1 MQLFLDWRRAVDFV
15 VLVLSLYL
23 VLWWASGARALRI
36 ALAIVALYVGVLF
49 SRQLDLVVTTWVLQG
64 AALIAVALLII
75 VFQPEVRRALM
86 RLDRS
91 LLTSR
96 SLATA
101 DPGRAL
107 SDSAFEMAATRTG
120 ALIVVTRQDPVDE
133 LLAGGVVLAADIS
146 KPLIQAVFEKT
157 SPLHDGALIIGG
169 GRIAKAGAVLPLTG
183 REDVP
188 MEYGTRHRAA
198 MGLAERTDAVC
209 IVVSE
214 ERGEVTVMRGRTR
227 LLVLG
232 ADELATLLQRPGPAR
247 HASLQDR
254 ARELL
259 VTRWRLKLA
268 ALGLASL
275 VVAGATF
282 DSSTS
287 VRVLEVPIEF
297 QNVPPGLD
305 IVNQPV
311 TSVEVQLRG
320 RRWLMDSNR
329 MSGIVARFDLRS
341 STEGL
346 QTVHVV
352 PGALNL
358 PPGISV
364 DRVTPSSVTVRVAR
378 RIGAR

>member
-1 MQLFLDWRRAVDFV
+1 MQILLDWRRAVDFI

-49 SRQLDLVVTTWVLQG
+49 ARQLDLVVTTWVLQG
-64 AALIAVALLII
+64 AALIAVAFLII

-91 LLTSR
+91 VLTSR
-96 SLATA
+96 SLATS
-101 DPGRAL
+101 DPERAL

-133 LLAGGVVLAADIS
+133 LITAGVVLAADIS
-146 KPLIQAVFEKT
+146 KPLIHAIFEKT
-157 SPLHDGALIIGG
+157 SPLHDGALIIEG

-188 MEYGTRHRAA
+188 LEYGTRHRAA
-198 MGLAERTDAVC
+198 MGLAERTDALC

-214 ERGEVTVMRGRTR
+214 ERAEVTAMRGRTR
-227 LLVLG
+227 LLVRS
-232 ADELATLLQRPGPAR
+232 ADELASLLQRPGPAR
-247 HASLQDR
+247 HAAVRDR
-254 ARELL
+254 VHDLF

-287 VRVLEVPIEF
+287 VRVVEVPIEF
-297 QNVPPGLD
+297 QNVPRGLD

-329 MSGIVARFDLRS
+329 MAGIVARFDLAT
-341 STEGL
+341 STEGW

-358 PPGISV
+358 PPGISIE
-364 DRVTPSSVTVRVAR
+364 RVTPNSVTVRLAR
-378 RIGAR
+378 RVGAR

>member
-1 MQLFLDWRRAVDFV
+1 MQILLDWRRAVDFI

-49 SRQLDLVVTTWVLQG
+49 ARQLDLVVTTWVLQG
-64 AALIAVALLII
+64 AALIAVAFLII

-107 SDSAFEMAATRTG
+107 SDSAFEMAATKTG

-133 LLAGGVVLAADIS
+133 LTTAGVPLGADIS
-146 KPLIQAVFEKT
+146 KPLMHAIFEKT
-157 SPLHDGALIIGG
+157 SPLHDGAVIIEA

-188 MEYGTRHRAA
+188 LEYGTRHRAA
-198 MGLAERTDAVC
+198 MGLAERTDALC

-227 LLVLG
+227 LLMHS
-232 ADELATLLQRPGPAR
+232 ADELASLLQRPGPAR
-247 HASLQDR
+247 HAALRDR
-254 ARELL
+254 IRNLF

-287 VRVLEVPIEF
+287 VRVVEVPIEF
-297 QNVPPGLD
+297 QNVPRGLD

-329 MSGIVARFDLRS
+329 MAGIVARFDLAS
-341 STEGL
+341 STEGW

-364 DRVTPSSVTVRVAR
+364 ERVTPNSVAVRLAR
-378 RIGAR
+378 RVGAR

>member
-1 MQLFLDWRRAVDFV
+1 MQILLDWRRAVDFI
-15 VLVLSLYL
+15 VLVASLYL

-36 ALAIVALYVGVLF
+36 ALAIVALYVGLLF
-49 SRQLDLVVTTWVLQG
+49 ARQLDLVITTWVLQG
-64 AALIAVALLII
+64 AALIAVAFLII
-75 VFQPEVRRALM
+75 FFQPEVRRALM

-91 LLTSR
+91 LLMSR
-96 SLATA
+96 TLGIA

-107 SDSAFEMAATRTG
+107 SDSVFEMAATRTG

-133 LLAGGVVLAADIS
+133 LITGGVVLAADIS
-146 KPLIQAVFEKT
+146 KPLIHSIFEKA
-157 SPLHDGALIIGG
+157 SPLHDGALIIEG
-169 GRIAKAGAVLPLTG
+169 GRIAKAAAVLPLTG

-198 MGLAERTDAVC
+198 MGLAERTDALC
-209 IVVSE
+209 SVVSE

-227 LLVLG
+227 LLVG
-232 ADELATLLQRPGPAR
+232 SADELASLLQRPGPAS
-247 HASLQDR
+247 HAALRDR
-254 ARELL
+254 VRDLF

-275 VVAGATF
+275 VFAGATF

-311 TSVEVQLRG
+311 TSVEVQIRG

-341 STEGL
+341 SSEGW

-358 PPGISV
+358 PPGICV
-364 DRVTPSSVTVRVAR
+364 DRVTPSSVPVRLTHRAGVR
-378 RIGAR
+378 

>member
-1 MQLFLDWRRAVDFV
+1 MQILLDWRRAVDFI

-49 SRQLDLVVTTWVLQG
+49 ARQLDLVVTTWVLQG
-64 AALIAVALLII
+64 AALIAVAFLII

-133 LLAGGVVLAADIS
+133 LIVGGVVLAADIS
-146 KPLIQAVFEKT
+146 KPLIQAIFEKT
-157 SPLHDGALIIGG
+157 SPLHDGALIIEG

-198 MGLAERTDAVC
+198 IGLAERTDALC

-214 ERGEVTVMRGRTR
+214 ERGEITVIRGRTR
-227 LLVLG
+227 LL
-232 ADELATLLQRPGPAR
+232 
-247 HASLQDR
+247 
-254 ARELL
+254 
-259 VTRWRLKLA
+259 
-268 ALGLASL
+268 
-275 VVAGATF
+275 
-282 DSSTS
+282 
-287 VRVLEVPIEF
+287 
-297 QNVPPGLD
+297 
-305 IVNQPV
+305 
-311 TSVEVQLRG
+311 
-320 RRWLMDSNR
+320 
-329 MSGIVARFDLRS
+329 
-341 STEGL
+341 
-346 QTVHVV
+346 
-352 PGALNL
+352 
-358 PPGISV
+358 
-364 DRVTPSSVTVRVAR
+364 
-378 RIGAR
+378 